1 MDPVSARTPR
11 FRRTYVACDSCRSR
25 KVRCAV
31 GDKPPC
37 AKCRREH
44 RDCRFDRRP
53 TASKHRDRPTWAKPS
68 PSQPPKSDL
77 ACTSV
82 ASESPAGLVTQ
93 PPEESARSHEEVPSN
108 LPEGNDSEWRRG
120 SLPRNSSLPDRVMA
134 SLVKGSNDALDV
146 LSEVAGVLQNPAI
159 SPPLESLPTQ
169 SSHSPGHIPV
179 AVSAVERS
187 DCHSGVGFHI
197 LALSEPTDAILDMWD
212 KCRFVRQGWF
222 TSQEAVTYIDL

>member
-1 MDPVSARTPR
+1 MDPVSAQAPR
-11 FRRTYVACDSCRSR
+11 FRRTYVACDYCRSR

-53 TASKHRDRPTWAKPS
+53 TASKHRDRPNWAKPPQFQ
-68 PSQPPKSDL
+68 PSHSDL
-77 ACTSV
+77 ASITS
-82 ASESPAGLVTQ
+82 ASPDGLVTQ
-93 PPEESARSHEEVPSN
+93 PPEESARRHEVPPSN
-108 LPEGNDSEWRRG
+108 LPDDGGSERRRG
-120 SLPRNSSLPDRVMA
+120 SLHGNPSLSDRVIT
-134 SLVKGSNDALDV
+134 SLVKGSNDALDI
-146 LSEVAGVLQNPAI
+146 LSEVAGVLHNPAI
-159 SPPLESLPTQ
+159 SPPRESPPTQ
-169 SSHSPGHIPV
+169 SSHSPEHVPV
-179 AVSAVERS
+179 AVPASERS

-222 TSQEAVTYIDL
+222 TSQEAVTYVDL

>member
-31 GDKPPC
+31 GEKPPC

-44 RDCRFDRRP
+44 RECRFDRRP

-68 PSQPPKSDL
+68 PSQPPHSGPS
-77 ACTSV
+77 AV
-82 ASESPAGLVTQ
+82 ASRSPDGLVTHSPQ
-93 PPEESARSHEEVPSN
+93 DDAPHHEAAPPC
-108 LPEGNDSEWRRG
+108 LPESGGSQWNRG
-120 SLPRNSSLPDRVMA
+120 SPHKPPSLSDRVVT

-146 LSEVAGVLQNPAI
+146 LSEVAGVLHNAAI
-159 SPPLESLPTQ
+159 SPLEPLPGRPSD
-169 SSHSPGHIPV
+169 SPQHLPV
-179 AVSAVERS
+179 AIPANERP

-197 LALSEPTDAILDMWD
+197 LALSEPTDATLDMWD

-222 TSQEAVTYIDL
+222 TSQEAVTYVDL

>member
-1 MDPVSARTPR
+1 MDRVSERTPR

-25 KVRCAV
+25 KVRCTV

-53 TASKHRDRPTWAKPS
+53 TAPKHRDRPTWAKPS
-68 PSQPPKSDL
+68 PSQPSPSDH
-77 ACTSV
+77 
-82 ASESPAGLVTQ
+82 ASIASGSPGGLVTQ
-93 PPEESARSHEEVPSN
+93 PPQESAPPHATAPTN
-108 LPEGNDSEWRRG
+108 PPEGGGSEWRRG
-120 SLPRNSSLPDRVMA
+120 SIHGNPSLSDRVITR
-134 SLVKGSNDALDV
+134 LVKGSNDALDV
-146 LSEVAGVLQNPAI
+146 LSEVAGVLHNPAI
-159 SPPLESLPTQ
+159 SPLESLSTRP
-169 SSHSPGHIPV
+169 SHSPQHVPV
-179 AVSAVERS
+179 AVPANERS

-197 LALSEPTDAILDMWD
+197 LALSEPSDAILDMWD